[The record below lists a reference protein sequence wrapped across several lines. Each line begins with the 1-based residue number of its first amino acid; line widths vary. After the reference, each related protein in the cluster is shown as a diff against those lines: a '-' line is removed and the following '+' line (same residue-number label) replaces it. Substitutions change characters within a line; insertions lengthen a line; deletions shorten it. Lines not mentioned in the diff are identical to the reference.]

1 MNDVS
6 LVHTLT
12 ESTNHLHRLTLLHQ
26 MLLQPLPRIILLTTP
41 IRTLHMRLLKMRPQK
56 SPNRELFPAA
66 HYCHFSEQLLMCLP
80 CIYYLTAAQFH
91 ATAAELL
98 VTFFTDY
105 MVQEIDKMGLTAD

>member
-6 LVHTLT
+6 QVHSLT
-12 ESTNHLHRLTLLHQ
+12 ESTNHFHRLTLLLQ
-26 MLLQPLPRIILLTTP
+26 MLLKPLPRIILHSTP
-41 IRTLHMRLLKMRPQK
+41 IRALQMRLPEMRPQK
-56 SPNRELFPAA
+56 PPHRKLFPATN
-66 HYCHFSEQLLMCLP
+66 HCHFTEQLLMCLP
-80 CIYYLTAAQFH
+80 SVHNLTAAQFH